1 MRKYGCKVLN
11 YMPKLSQ
18 KATLAAYS
26 SDASI
31 YSLTPREVI
40 SVRSPN
46 DISEALR
53 RAEKCGSSVT
63 ARGGGT
69 GLSGGAVGNGLI
81 LDFSNFHSILDIDP
95 VAKTVVTQV
104 GIIYDELN
112 LALKKFRLFFPPDP
126 SSGDSCQIGGM
137 LANNSSGP
145 RSVKYGLTSDF
156 VEEMEIVLPDSRIV
170 RLLPMRLNTPEL
182 SAFLAAHYEFKEI
195 LDLLQRNSTL
205 IKDRW
210 PRLKKNSAGY
220 NLYQVVRD
228 LHKGVYNI
236 PALLVGSEGT
246 LALFLSCK
254 LRLLEIPAERLTA
267 RLYFKSLFDA
277 GSAVEPIL
285 SLHPSGLEIVDGS
298 TLDLIGREK
307 FGIPNSAA
315 AMLLVEFDEHIET
328 SRRAFEQLAGRFAL
342 SSPLE
347 FAEDF
352 VSSAALWRAR
362 KAIVPTLYRHHPQKR
377 PLPLVEDV
385 SLPPEQI
392 PSFIKYLTDLFESHN
407 LTYGVF
413 GHIGDGNL
421 HIRPLFDLNDKSDM
435 ELATGIYD
443 RIYDKV
449 ISLGGSSTAEHA
461 DGRLRAPLV
470 RKIYGEEIYRIF
482 CRIKQ
487 LLDPKGILT
496 PGVIL
501 SDTPFTAFIDYD
513 KIKSYC
519 AACGKC
525 NGYCP
530 AYDYFRREDFS
541 PRGWLRMINQ
551 SGDERRNLS
560 RYLQFCLNCKNCATV
575 CPAGVDISAEIIK
588 FRSIKP
594 SFVSRTAVRFTDT
607 EPLFNFSLKLGKV
620 AEPLLGTK
628 TGKKLTAILGR
639 RKFGFD
645 SSVRFPSLAKRTLR
659 QRFPERISG
668 EGDVALFHGCADNF
682 LASKVGDAI
691 FRVFDRLGIKVSLP
705 PQKCCGLP
713 QEIYGHRANLIEKA
727 KYNIDRLEPFKAV
740 ITGCASCLLK
750 LKEYHH
756 YFDKESSYRGR
767 AENLAAKCFD
777 ISQYLNRANIDL
789 SQFNSGRKLTVTYH
803 HPCHLRAAGLH
814 NEPERLISKLDNV
827 EIHHPLYA
835 DRCCSQAGSY
845 GFIHFQEAKAM
856 FQKKKEEYA
865 SIPAEYLMT
874 SCPACQM
881 KVRAE
886 MGNKFKVVHPVEI
899 LAERLVK

>member
-1 MRKYGCKVLN
+1 
-11 YMPKLSQ
+11 MPQLSR
-18 KATLAAYS
+18 KATLSAYS

-40 SVRSPN
+40 SVRSR
-46 DISEALR
+46 DDVIDALR
-53 RAEKCGSSVT
+53 KAEKTGGSVT

-69 GLSGGAVGNGLI
+69 GLSGGAVGDGFI
-81 LDFSNFHSILDIDP
+81 LDFSNFRSILDIDP
-95 VAKTVVTQV
+95 VAKTIATQV

-112 LALKKFRLFFPPDP
+112 LALSKHHLFFPPDP

-156 VEEMEIVLPDSRIV
+156 VEEMDVILSDGRDVTLR
-170 RLLPMRLNTPEL
+170 PMRLNTPEL
-182 SAFLAAHYEFKEI
+182 SAFLAVHTEFKAVLE
-195 LDLLQRNSTL
+195 LLRKNSAL
-205 IKDRW
+205 IKSRW
-210 PRLKKNSAGY
+210 PRLKKNSSGY
-220 NLYQVVRD
+220 NLLQVVRD
-228 LHKGVYNI
+228 LDNGVFNI

-246 LALFLSCK
+246 LALFTSCK
-254 LRLLEIPAERLTA
+254 LRLRSIPAQRLTA
-267 RLYFKSLFDA
+267 RLYFRSLFDA

-285 SLHPSGLEIVDGS
+285 ALAPSSLEIVDGS

-315 AMLLVEFDEHIET
+315 AMLLVEFDEHIDS
-328 SRRAFEQLAGRFAL
+328 SRRSFEQLADRFAL

-347 FAEDF
+347 FAEDS
-352 VSSAALWRAR
+352 VSTAALWRAR
-362 KAIVPTLYRHHPQKR
+362 KAIVPTLYRHHPKKR
-377 PLPLVEDV
+377 PVPLVEDV
-385 SLPPEQI
+385 SLPPGQI
-392 PSFIKYLTDLFESHN
+392 PSFIKYITELFDSHR

-421 HIRPLFDLNDKSDM
+421 HIRPLFDLNDKNDM
-435 ELATGIYD
+435 ELAVRLYDQIYD
-443 RIYDKV
+443 QV

-470 RKIYGEEIYRIF
+470 RKIYGEEIYQIF
-482 CRIKQ
+482 ARIKQ
-487 LLDPKGILT
+487 LLDPKNILS

-513 KIKSYC
+513 KIKLYC

-551 SGDERRNLS
+551 SGEERRNLS
-560 RYLQFCLNCKNCATV
+560 QYLQYCLNCKNCATV

-588 FRSIKP
+588 FRAIKP
-594 SFVSRTAVRFTDT
+594 SFISKAAVGFTDT
-607 EPLFNFSLKLGKV
+607 EPLFNLSLKLGKV
-620 AEPLLGTK
+620 AQPLLGTP
-628 TGKKLTAILGR
+628 TGKKLTAILGG

-645 SSVRFPSLAKRTLR
+645 SSVKFPSLAKRTLR
-659 QRFPERISG
+659 QRHPERISDDG
-668 EGDVALFHGCADNF
+668 EVALFHGCADNL

-691 FRVFDRLGIKVSLP
+691 FTVFDRLGVNVSLP

-713 QEIYGHRANLIEKA
+713 QEVYGHRASLIEYA

-750 LKEYHH
+750 LKEYPH
-756 YFDKESSYRGR
+756 YFDDGSSYRR
-767 AENLAAKCFD
+767 KAELLAAKCFD
-777 ISQYLNRANIDL
+777 ISQYLNRLEIDYSL
-789 SQFNSGRKLTVTYH
+789 FHSDRKIAVTYH

-814 NEPERLISKLDNV
+814 HEPERLISKLDNV
-827 EIHHPLYA
+827 EIHPPLYA

-845 GFIHFQEAKAM
+845 GFVHFKEAKAM

-886 MGNKFKVVHPVEI
+886 MGEKFKVVHPIEI
-899 LAERLVK
+899 LAERLIN